1 MSLRRRF
8 AVAVPEYGCA
18 ARHNLDRLATAS
30 SHVHH
35 IGEIQMTTLAV
46 PAALSDEALQ
56 RESAVAQ
63 AHIRRHRHVIIALRV
78 AVLLLILGGW
88 ELAARQKWIDPF
100 FYSQPSLIWDQIAE
114 WLRNGTSQGPLWLQ
128 VAVTL
133 EETII
138 GFLIGAIGGVICGI
152 VLGRNKLLSEVFS
165 LYIQIANSIPRV
177 VLGSVFVIALG
188 LGMASKVALAV
199 VMVFFV
205 VFGNAFQG
213 VREADKYMIANAQ
226 ILGASRRQLTTAVVI
241 PSAMSWI
248 LASLHVSFGFA
259 LVGAVVGEFLG
270 AKQGIGL
277 LISTAQGA
285 FNASGVFAAMIV
297 LAVVALAADFLLT
310 GLEKRLL
317 KWRPAAF

>member
-1 MSLRRRF
+1 MT
-8 AVAVPEYGCA
+8 
-18 ARHNLDRLATAS
+18 DLA
-30 SHVHH
+30 
-35 IGEIQMTTLAV
+35 L
-46 PAALSDEALQ
+46 PAALSEEALA
-56 RESAVAQ
+56 RESEIAQ
-63 AHIRRHRHVIIALRV
+63 AAIRRRRGIIIGLRL
-78 AVLLLILGGW
+78 AVLVLVLGGW
-88 ELAARQKWIDPF
+88 ELAARLKWIDPF
-100 FYSQPSLIWDQIAE
+100 FYSMPSLIWNQLVE
-114 WLRNGTSQGPLWLQ
+114 WIQEGTSQGSLWRQ

-133 EETII
+133 EETVI
-138 GFLIGAIGGVICGI
+138 GFLIGSIAGVICGI
-152 VLGRNKLLSEVFS
+152 LLGRNKLLSDVFS

-226 ILGASRRQLTTAVVI
+226 ILGASPRQLTMFVVI

-270 AKQGIGL
+270 AKEGIGL

-297 LAVVALAADFLLT
+297 LAIVALAADFLLST
-310 GLEKRLL
+310 LEKRLL

>member
-1 MSLRRRF
+1 MSELTLN
-8 AVAVPEYGCA
+8 PNA
-18 ARHNLDRLATAS
+18 ARS
-30 SHVHH
+30 S
-35 IGEIQMTTLAV
+35 V
-46 PAALSDEALQ
+46 PASAAADHTPATVSDAALAQ
-56 RESAVAQ
+56 ESVAAQ
-63 AHIRRHRHVIIALRV
+63 AAIKRRKAVIIGLRLL
-78 AVLLLILGGW
+78 VLVLVLGGW
-88 ELAARQKWIDPF
+88 EVSARMQWIDPF
-100 FYSQPSLIWDQIAE
+100 FYSMPSMIWNQIVE
-114 WLRNGTSQGPLWLQ
+114 WMRDGTSQGPLWQQ
-128 VAVTL
+128 VLVTL
-133 EETII
+133 EETVI
-138 GFLIGAIGGVICGI
+138 GFLIGSIAGVICGI
-152 VLGRNKLLSEVFS
+152 VLGRNKLLSDVFS

-205 VFGNAFQG
+205 VFANAFQG

-226 ILGASRRQLTTAVVI
+226 ILGASPRQVTLSVVI

-270 AKQGIGL
+270 AKEGIGL

-297 LAVVALAADFLLT
+297 LAVVALGADFLLT
-310 GLEKRLL
+310 RLEKRLL

>member
-1 MSLRRRF
+1 MNTSPRNPAMS
-8 AVAVPEYGCA
+8 
-18 ARHNLDRLATAS
+18 
-30 SHVHH
+30 
-35 IGEIQMTTLAV
+35 TLAPITAAL
-46 PAALSDEALQ
+46 PASLSDEALA
-56 RESAVAQ
+56 RESEIAQ
-63 AHIRRHRHVIIALRV
+63 AAIRRRRGMIIALRLI
-78 AVLLLILGGW
+78 VLVVVLGGW
-88 ELAARQKWIDPF
+88 ELAARTKVIDPF
-100 FYSQPSLIWDQIAE
+100 FYSMPSMIWAQIVE
-114 WLRNGTSQGPLWLQ
+114 WVRDGTSQGPLWTQ
-128 VAVTL
+128 VLVTL
-133 EETII
+133 EETVI
-138 GFLIGAIGGVICGI
+138 GFLIGSVAGVVCGI
-152 VLGRNKLLSEVFS
+152 LLGRNKLLSDVFS

-177 VLGSVFVIALG
+177 VLGSIFVIALG

-226 ILGASRRQLTTAVVI
+226 ILGASPRQLTTAVVI

-270 AKQGIGL
+270 AKEGIGL

-297 LAVVALAADFLLT
+297 LAVVALAADFLLSRI
-310 GLEKRLL
+310 EKRLL
-317 KWRPAAF
+317 KWRPATF

>member
-1 MSLRRRF
+1 MN
-8 AVAVPEYGCA
+8 A
-18 ARHNLDRLATAS
+18 ASPLTAA
-30 SHVHH
+30 
-35 IGEIQMTTLAV
+35 L
-46 PAALSDEALQ
+46 PAALSDEALA
-56 RESAVAQ
+56 RESEAAQ
-63 AHIRRHRHVIIALRV
+63 ARIRQRRWLIIGLRV
-78 AVLLLILGGW
+78 AVLVVVLGGW
-88 ELAARQKWIDPF
+88 EVAARLKWIDPF
-100 FYSQPSLIWDQIAE
+100 FYSMPSMIWDQIVE
-114 WLRNGTSQGPLWLQ
+114 WVRDGTSQGSLWRQ

-133 EETII
+133 EETVL
-138 GFLIGAIGGVICGI
+138 GFLIGSVAGVFCGI
-152 VLGRNKLLSEVFS
+152 LLGRNKLLSDIFS

-213 VREADKYMIANAQ
+213 VREADKYLIANAQ
-226 ILGASRRQLTTAVVI
+226 ILGASPRQLTTAVVI

-248 LASLHVSFGFA
+248 LASLHTSFGFA

-270 AKQGIGL
+270 AKEGIGL

-297 LAVVALAADFLLT
+297 LAVVALLADFLLT
-310 GLEKRLL
+310 SLEKRLL